1 MNTKAKKTQ
10 NLNIVNKRAR
20 FDYHIEKEFEAG
32 LVLQGWECKSIW
44 KNKMDINASYVNI
57 RGGELFLF
65 GARITPLTEAST
77 HLDADPMRDRKLLMH
92 RKEINSLIGAVERKG
107 MTLIPLL
114 VENKGKFKLRIAL
127 AKGKK
132 DHDKRDAVKD
142 REGKLAVERAMK
154 TQGKNYE

>member
-1 MNTKAKKTQ
+1 MNTTAKKTQ

-44 KNKMDINASYVNI
+44 KNKMDINASYINI

-107 MTLIPLL
+107 MTLIPLF

-132 DHDKRDAVKD
+132 DHDKREAVKD

-154 TQGKNYE
+154 SQNKTYE